1 MIYGQLQYYN
11 DELKLWFQI
20 IDFHKKELEQLL
32 IHFNML
38 LSFPAV
44 SLQDAKTANSLMDQL
59 MVQDQRFDHMRSH
72 LNHQTQQLKNWI
84 IVTDELESLA
94 IMRQE
99 SCRSKMKTYELAFIK
114 SKYDSTF
121 FLGGFFQP
129 SPVVAPVE

>member
-99 SCRSKMKTYELAFIK
+99 SCRSTMKSYELAFIK

-121 FLGGFFQP
+121 F
-129 SPVVAPVE
+129 